1 MEAADFGRV
10 AVLMGGESAERAV
23 SLNSGGAVLAGLQRQ
38 GVDAHGIDAGRDV
51 LQQLQQGGFERVF
64 IALHGRGGEDGVIQG
79 ALETIGLPY
88 TGSGVAASAIAMD
101 KHRSKLLWRA
111 LALPTPEFVMI
122 VGERG
127 LETAAALGFPLMIK
141 PVHEGSSIGMTR
153 VDDATALQA
162 AWREAARYDAE
173 VMAERWI
180 TGSEYTVAVVG
191 EEVLPL
197 IRLETPRSFYDYAAK
212 YQAESTRYHCPA
224 GLSEEQEASLR
235 QLSMKAFQA
244 VGASGWGRVDLLLDQ
259 EGRPWLI
266 EVNTVPGMT
275 DHSLVPMAAKARGM
289 GFDQLVWRIL
299 ELTLQPAL
307 VRETGLERVQ

>member
-101 KHRSKLLWRA
+101 KYRSKLLWRA

-307 VRETGLERVQ
+307 VRETGLERV